1 MRQQKYFSRFRAPR
15 VETPNLVAAQLNS
28 FKWLLEKGFR
38 ETFKEFTPIKDYSGK
53 KFDLEFVKIEIGEPK
68 YDEHFAKANKLTL
81 DVPVRAIVR
90 LMNKVKGEEKEQEIF
105 LADFPIMTEHG
116 TFIVSGVERVIV
128 PQLARSY
135 GVFFTADEVKGKRH
149 FGAKVIPARGAWIE
163 IEAGV
168 DSELSVRIDRKRKF
182 PATSLLR
189 VMGATYDSDL
199 KSLFSGT
206 SASKHW
212 IESALE
218 KDPAKTVDEA
228 YVEIHKRLRD
238 GDLAT
243 AANAREY
250 INSIFSEE
258 RYDLSRVGRYRFNQR
273 FNKSLDENELT
284 RKILSLDDLVT
295 VFKHVLELENNPDA
309 IEDNIDHLGSRR
321 VRYVGEMLQ
330 SRLRVGLT
338 HMKRNIQ
345 DRMSTIDAE
354 ATMPVQFV
362 NPRPLQA
369 RIKEFFTTNQLSQFM
384 QQENALTELEHLRT
398 LSALGP
404 GGLTRERA
412 GFEVR
417 DVHPSHYGR
426 LCPIHTPEGPNIGL
440 ILRLSTFAR
449 LNEFGMIETPYAKV
463 VNGKVTSEI
472 AYLNA
477 AEEEKEAIAHGATRI
492 ADNGD
497 IQEESVEVRL
507 NGAPTR
513 VTKEHVNFVDVSP
526 EQPFSIASSMI
537 PFLEHDDANRALM
550 GSNMQKQATPCLI
563 PEAPLVGT
571 GMEARA
577 ARDTGRLIIAK
588 EAGTVV
594 AADGKHIKV
603 KNEKGKEGV
612 YPLVNFVRTNGFTAL
627 HSRPSVSVGDRVK
640 KGSLLADTSSSDQGQ
655 LALGQNA
662 LVAFMCWSGANYEDA
677 IIISERLVKDSK
689 FSSIHIEEFVCNVRD
704 TKLGPEETTHDI
716 PNVSEVKLRNLD
728 EDGVVRVGSE
738 VRPGDI
744 LVGKITPKGET
755 QLTPEERLLRSIFG
769 DKARDV
775 KDSSL
780 RMENG
785 KRGRIIGVK
794 VFSREAGHTLESGII
809 KRIHIE
815 IAQLRTVSVG
825 DKLAGRHGNKG
836 VISRIL
842 PEEDMP
848 YMEDGRPVD
857 VILTPLGVPSRMNL
871 GQILELHL
879 GLAANAL
886 NYQAICPPF
895 AGATEGEIRT
905 ELKKAGFNENGKMRL
920 YDGRTGEKFEQD
932 IAVGYMYIL
941 KLHHMVEDKIHMRSI
956 GPYSLITQQP
966 LGGKAQGG
974 GQRFGEMEVWALL
987 GYGASYTLREM
998 LTIKSDDIMGRSAAF
1013 DAIVRGERITHHSAP
1028 ASFNVLLH
1036 TLRGL
1041 SLDIEL
1047 MRNNEPVR
1055 NARKTP
1061 GAEASD
1067 FDAVRI
1073 RPASPEKILEWSHGE
1088 VTKPETINYRTQRPE
1103 KNSLFDEKI
1112 FGPEKDYECYC
1123 GKYRG
1128 IRYKGIICEKCGV
1141 EITRAIVRR
1150 ERMGH
1155 VDLAVPVAHVWFLR
1169 AIPSRLSMILGIPS
1183 GELEKVVYF
1192 AGYIVNAIH
1201 KSEKDRIVSE
1211 LETEYKSKMKNLQDD
1226 KSKEKMKELFLEAKH
1241 DIESIRVGA
1250 VLDEPKYH
1258 RFAIKYGAMFEAGI
1272 GAEALYA
1279 LCKNLNLKQMI
1290 ADTVL
1295 ALESAGAADRE
1306 KFGKRLSALRAMSR
1320 SNVRPEWM
1328 FLVRIPVIPPGLRPM
1343 VALDGG
1349 RHATSDVN
1357 DLYRRVIN
1365 RNNRLKKLLEIHAPD
1380 VILRNEK
1387 RILQEAVDALIDNSI
1402 RHGGAAYSATT
1413 QARTRPLKS
1422 LSDNLKGKH
1431 GLFRQNLLGKRVDYS
1446 GRSVIVVGP
1455 ELKLNQCGLPKHM
1468 ALELFRPFVIG
1479 KLLEKELAY
1488 NIRGAGR
1495 LIDEGVPEVWAI
1507 LEEIIKDKYVL
1518 LNRAPT
1524 LHRLG
1529 IQAFQPVLIEGN
1541 AIQLHPL
1548 VCPAFNADFDGDQ
1561 MAVHVPLSPEAQAEA
1576 REIMA
1581 AHKNILKPGNGEP
1594 VVATKLLDILL
1605 GVYWMTKEVEGMKGE
1620 GLAFQSPNAAI
1631 LAYDYDQVGFQAK
1644 VKVLPSD
1651 KVKYAQFGGKLF
1663 ETTVGRL
1670 LLNTVFPNDY
1680 PYINT
1685 PLDKKGIARVVDDL
1699 IARYGLEQVPETL
1712 DKLKNFGFRYVTKS
1726 GITWSLDDIRIPE
1739 GKEAIVTAA
1748 QKKSDE
1754 IVKHWEQGLLS
1765 EEERYRMNIEVWHA
1779 AKSDVEKLI
1788 PATLPING
1796 SVSDML
1802 KSGAR
1807 GSLAQMTQ
1815 MSGMKGLIASP
1826 TGETIE
1832 LPVTKSMKEGLSPI
1846 EYFTT
1851 THGSRSGLASTALST
1866 AKAGYL
1872 TRRLFDVAQDVVIG
1886 EEECGTK
1893 EGLVIT
1899 RESASG
1905 IGTFLAQNIEGRYL
1919 AGDVEVA
1926 GKVQFKKGYFIT
1938 ESDAKR
1944 IEELGIP
1951 SVYVRSPIVCKSA
1964 KGLCARCYG
1973 ADLGT
1978 MKPVA
1983 LGEAVGTVAAQAIGE
1998 PGTQLTM
2005 NIKHAGGAAS
2015 AAGDVTQGLP
2025 RVEEIFERRAPRNP
2039 AVVASVSGEVV
2050 EIKNDGKEKIL
2061 VVAPDIEHLSA
2072 SKAAKSKTKKETIEY
2087 DMHYRRV
2094 PLVKVGDTIVKGQ
2107 MLTDG
2112 SADISDLFKYAGK
2125 EKTQAY
2131 IISEIVKI
2139 YELQGANISAKH
2151 LEVIVR
2157 QMFSRMKIKD
2167 AGSSEL
2173 SVGDVSTETDLA
2185 AINAQIVAN
2194 GGEVAKGEGLVM
2206 GILDVSLSRASFLS
2220 AASFQNTTRM
2230 LIKASL
2236 YGAVDH
2242 LVGLKE
2248 NVIIGRLIP
2257 AGTGFPGSPKE
2268 KLVNKYSPAAIEA
2281 FAKEAK
2287 AKESAQ

>member
-1 MRQQKYFSRFRAPR
+1 MREKKHFARFRAPLTA
-15 VETPNLVAAQLNS
+15 TPNLVAAQLDS
-28 FKWLLEKGFR
+28 YKWILEKGVR

-53 KFDLEFVKIEIGEPK
+53 KFDLEFLKVELGEPK
-68 YDEHFAKANKLTL
+68 FDEHYAKAQKQTL
-81 DVPVRAIVR
+81 DIPVRAVIK
-90 LMNKVKGEEKEQEIF
+90 LINKATGSEKEQEIF
-105 LADFPIMTEHG
+105 LADLPIMTSHG
-116 TFIVSGVERVIV
+116 TFVINGVERVIV

-163 IEAGV
+163 MEADATG
-168 DSELSVRIDRKRKF
+168 DISVRIDRKRKF
-182 PATSLLR
+182 PAISLLR
-189 VMGATYDSDL
+189 VLGAHFDSDI
-199 KSLFSGT
+199 KSLFAKSPLGKKW
-206 SASKHW
+206 A
-212 IESALE
+212 ELALE
-218 KDPAKTVDEA
+218 KDPAKTLDDS

-250 INSIFSEE
+250 INSIFSVE
-258 RYDLSRVGRYRFNQR
+258 RYDLSRVGRFRFNQR
-273 FNKSLDENELT
+273 FNKSLDEVELK
-284 RKILSLDDLVT
+284 RKTLSLDDLVL
-295 VFKHVLELENNPDA
+295 VINNVLTLENDPEA
-309 IEDNIDHLGSRR
+309 QEDNIDHLGSRR

-330 SRLRVGLT
+330 QRLRVGLT

-345 DRMSTIDAE
+345 DRMSTIDAD
-354 ATMPVQFV
+354 ATLPQQFV

-384 QQENALTELEHLRT
+384 QQNNALEELEHLRT

-463 VNGKVTSEI
+463 VKGVVTKEI
-472 AYLNA
+472 IFLNA
-477 AEEEKEAIAHGATRI
+477 AEEEKQRIAHGGTVFG
-492 ADNGD
+492 ADGK
-497 IQEESVEVRL
+497 IEEDVVEVRQ
-507 NGAPTR
+507 NGAPLR
-513 VTKEHVNFVDVSP
+513 VARNDVDYIDVSP
-526 EQPFSIASSMI
+526 EQPFSIATNMI
-537 PFLEHDDANRALM
+537 PFLEHDDANRSLM
-550 GSNMQKQATPCLI
+550 GSNMQKQATPVLI
-563 PEAPLVGT
+563 PEAPLVAT
-571 GMEARA
+571 GMETRA
-577 ARDTGRLIIAK
+577 ARDTGRLIYAT
-588 EAGTVV
+588 EAGTVSH
-594 AADGKHIKV
+594 ADGRIIKV
-603 KNEKGKEGV
+603 KNEKGKELE
-612 YPLVNFVRTNGFTAL
+612 YPMVNFVRTNGFTSF
-627 HSRPSVSVGDRVK
+627 HQRPAVSVGAKVK
-640 KGSLLADTSSSDQGQ
+640 KGDLLADTSSSDNGQ

-677 IIISERLVKDSK
+677 IIISERMVKDSK

-716 PNVSEVKLRNLD
+716 PNVSENKLRNLD

-794 VFSREAGHTLESGII
+794 VFSREQGNQLESGII

-848 YMEDGRPVD
+848 YTADGRPVD

-879 GLAANAL
+879 GLAANTL

-895 AGATEGEIRT
+895 QGATEGEIRE
-905 ELKKAGFNENGKMRL
+905 ELKTAGFKESGKMQL
-920 YDGRTGEKFEQD
+920 FDGRTGEAFEQD

-987 GYGASYTLREM
+987 GYGAAYTLREM
-998 LTIKSDDIMGRSAAF
+998 LTIKSDDITGRSSAF
-1013 DAIVRGERITHHSAP
+1013 DSIVRGERITHHFAP

-1041 SLDIEL
+1041 ALDIEL
-1047 MRNNEPVR
+1047 MRNDAPVR
-1055 NARKTP
+1055 SGRKTP
-1061 GAEASD
+1061 GAEATD
-1067 FDAVRI
+1067 FDALRI
-1073 RPASPEKILEWSHGE
+1073 RPASPERILEWSHGE

-1112 FGPEKDYECYC
+1112 FGPERDYECYC

-1128 IRYKGIICEKCGV
+1128 IRYKGIVCEKCGV

-1169 AIPSRLSMILGIPS
+1169 AIPSRLAMVLGIS
-1183 GELEKVVYF
+1183 GGELEKVVYF
-1192 AGYIVNAIH
+1192 AGYIVNTIH
-1201 KSEKDRIVSE
+1201 QKEKDRISAE
-1211 LETEYKSKMKNLQDD
+1211 LETEYKSKIKKLEDD
-1226 KSKEKMKELFLEAKH
+1226 KSKEKMKELYLEAKK
-1241 DIESIRVGA
+1241 DIESIHVGA

-1272 GAEALYA
+1272 GAEAIYN
-1279 LCKNLNLKQMI
+1279 LCKGLNLKDMVKHI
-1290 ADTVL
+1290 EEVL
-1295 ALESAGAADRE
+1295 PDAGAAERE
-1306 KFGKRLSALRAMSR
+1306 KLGKRLSVLRGMIRA
-1320 SNVRPEWM
+1320 NIRPEWM
-1328 FLVRIPVIPPGLRPM
+1328 FLTRIPVIPPGLRPM

-1387 RILQEAVDALIDNSI
+1387 RILQEAIDALVDNSI
-1402 RHGGAAYSATT
+1402 RHGGAAFSATT

-1455 ELKLNQCGLPKHM
+1455 ELKLHQCGLPKHM

-1507 LEEIIKDKYVL
+1507 LEDVIKDKYVL

-1529 IQAFQPVLIEGN
+1529 IQAFQPILIEGN
-1541 AIQLHPL
+1541 AIQLHPM

-1581 AHKNILKPGNGEP
+1581 APKNILKPGNGEP
-1594 VVATKLLDILL
+1594 VVASKLLDILL
-1605 GVYWMTKEVEGMKGE
+1605 GAYWMTKEVAGAKGE
-1620 GLAFQSPNAAI
+1620 GMAFPTPNAAI
-1631 LAYDYDQVGFQAK
+1631 LSYDYRAVGFQAK
-1644 VKVLPSD
+1644 IKVMPSE
-1651 KVKYAQFGGKLF
+1651 KEKYAQFGGQLF

-1670 LLNTVFPNDY
+1670 LFNTVFPSDY
-1680 PYINT
+1680 PYINY
-1685 PLDKKGIARVVDDL
+1685 PIDKKSLAKLVDDL
-1699 IARYGLEQVPETL
+1699 IARYGLEKIPEIMDRIKT
-1712 DKLKNFGFRYVTKS
+1712 FGFRYVTQS
-1726 GITWSLDDIRIPE
+1726 GITWSLDDIRIPAE
-1739 GKEAIVTAA
+1739 KDGIVDAA
-1748 QKKSDE
+1748 QLKSDE
-1754 IVKHWEQGLLS
+1754 VMKHWQEGLLS
-1765 EEERYRMNIEVWHA
+1765 EDERYRMNIEIWHA
-1779 AKSDVEKLI
+1779 AKSEVEKLI
-1788 PATLPING
+1788 PAALPKDG
-1796 SVSDML
+1796 PVEDML
-1802 KSGAR
+1802 RSGAR
-1807 GSLAQMTQ
+1807 GSPAQLTQ
-1815 MSGMKGLIASP
+1815 MVGMKGLIASP

-1872 TRRLFDVAQDVVIG
+1872 TRRLFDVAQDVVVA
-1886 EEECGTK
+1886 EEDCGTK
-1893 EGLVIT
+1893 EGLVVR

-1905 IGTFLAQNIEGRYL
+1905 IGTFMAKNINGRYL
-1919 AGDVEVA
+1919 AADIEHD
-1926 GKVQFKKGYFIT
+1926 GKTLYKKGHFMT
-1938 ESDAKR
+1938 ETDSKSVEAA
-1944 IEELGIP
+1944 GAA
-1951 SVYVRSPIVCKSA
+1951 SVYVRSPI
-1964 KGLCARCYG
+1964 GCASERGICMRCYG

-1983 LGEAVGTVAAQAIGE
+1983 MGEAVGTVAAQAIGE

-2015 AAGDVTQGLP
+2015 AEGDVTHGLP
-2025 RVEEIFERRAPRNP
+2025 RVEEIFERRLPRNP
-2039 AVVASVSGEVV
+2039 AVVATVSGEVV
-2050 EIKNDGKEKIL
+2050 EIRDDGKEKVI
-2061 VVAPDIEHLSA
+2061 VVAPDIEYI
-2072 SKAAKSKTKKETIEY
+2072 KAGKKSKDMVEY
-2087 DMHYRRV
+2087 EAHFRRI
-2094 PLVKVGDTIVKGQ
+2094 PTVKVGSRIEKGQ
-2107 MLTDG
+2107 LLTDG
-2112 SADISDLFKYAGK
+2112 SADLSELFKYAGK
-2125 EKTQAY
+2125 ERAQQYVMAEV
-2131 IISEIVKI
+2131 IKI
-2139 YELQGANISAKH
+2139 YELQGASISIKH
-2151 LEVIVR
+2151 VEVIIR
-2157 QMFSRMKIKD
+2157 QMFSRVRVTN
-2167 AGSSEL
+2167 GGGTEFSP
-2173 SVGDVSTETDLA
+2173 GDVVPIADLNRSSA
-2185 AINAQIVAN
+2185 RAIEA
-2194 GGEVAKGEGLVM
+2194 GGEAAKSDPMVM
-2206 GILDVSLSRASFLS
+2206 GILDVSLSRQSFLS

-2230 LIKASL
+2230 LIKASI
-2236 YGAVDH
+2236 YGAVDK
-2242 LVGLKE
+2242 LEGLKE
-2248 NVIIGRLIP
+2248 NVILGRLIP
-2257 AGTGFPGSPKE
+2257 AGTGFKGSAKE
-2268 KLVNKYSPAAIEA
+2268 KLVNKYAPVAGELVDDRVRPPLARGE
-2281 FAKEAK
+2281 
-2287 AKESAQ
+2287 